1 MNYTIVDK
9 NNKYLTRRGI
19 ESEVVFTDNKNFA
32 YSFNVI
38 EEAEKMKNFAEEY
51 FNQKLK
57 ILEI

>member
-19 ESEVVFTDNKNFA
+19 GAEVIFTDNKNFA
-32 YSFNVI
+32 YSFNTI
-38 EEAEKMKNFAEEY
+38 EEAEKTKNFAEEY